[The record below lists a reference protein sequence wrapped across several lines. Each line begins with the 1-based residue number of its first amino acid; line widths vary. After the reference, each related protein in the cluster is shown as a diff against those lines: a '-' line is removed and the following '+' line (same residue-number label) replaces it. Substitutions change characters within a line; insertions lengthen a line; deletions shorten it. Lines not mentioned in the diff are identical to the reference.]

1 MEREEGHYIIKRV
14 KTLPKKGNAN
24 YLYVLNTSPITS
36 FFKPSQTGYEKLS
49 VHLDGKVI
57 VTQDNVKETLGG
69 KIDSTKEYFIDGVID
84 VSDISIQVPVSGI
97 GITGY
102 GFGISKLYSSKN
114 NYKLFTSPSKGSG
127 NVFLS
132 DFSIEITGVNSSVY
146 NLKSYS
152 GNEAKEVNN
161 INYDSC
167 TSLGYLDTYRQ
178 ILERNTGR
186 FGGTPE
192 LELRGTMNG
201 LRVTTSIVRGL
212 SDIISLFKAGEG
224 LVFSGRVITDINCD
238 LPSNGALFDFSES
251 NFLNDES
258 FIINGSFVT
267 RLGQASSADT
277 AVHPNIDET
286 SVKSLWKSNTGI
298 SNTTKY
304 LKGAISNEVETIIS
318 APDTYYPLAG
328 TWNIEELS
336 HFDMPVNGQFRLLSG
351 NGSYKIHADIVI
363 VGTANDVID
372 IRVTESNDGGVTF
385 PTVINHIKRQ
395 INSLVGIRD
404 VAFFPISFIKNL
416 HKNDRI
422 RIEVENKSG
431 TNNVTA
437 ELDSYIIIND

>member
-1 MEREEGHYIIKRV
+1 MEQEEGHYAIKRV
-14 KTLPKKGNAN
+14 KVLPKKGNAN
-24 YLYVLNTSPITS
+24 YLYVLNTSPITN
-36 FFKPSQTGYEKLS
+36 FFRPNQLGYEKLN
-49 VHLDGKVI
+49 VYLDGRIV

-69 KIDSTKEYFIDGVID
+69 KIDSNKEYFIDGVID
-84 VSDISIQVPVSGI
+84 VSDISIEVPFSGI

-102 GFGISKLYSSKN
+102 GFDISKLYSSKVN
-114 NYKLFTSPSKGSG
+114 HKLFVSPSKGSG
-127 NVFLS
+127 NVFLA
-132 DFSIEITGVNSSVY
+132 DITIEIVGINSSVY

-161 INYDSC
+161 VNYNSC
-167 TSLGYLDTYRQ
+167 TSLGYLDNYRQ

-192 LELRGTMNG
+192 LELKGIMNG

-212 SDIISLFKAGEG
+212 SGITSLFKAGEG

-277 AVHPNIDET
+277 TVHPNIDET

-318 APDTYYPLAG
+318 APDTYYTLAG

-336 HFDMPVNGQFRLLSG
+336 HFDMPVNGEFRLLSG
-351 NGSYKIHADIVI
+351 NGSYKIHADLVI

-372 IRVTESNDGGVTF
+372 IRITESNDGRVTF

-395 INSLVGIRD
+395 INSLAGIRD

-422 RIEVENKSG
+422 RIEVENRTSSD
-431 TNNVTA
+431 NVTA
-437 ELDSYIIIND
+437 ELDSYIIVND